1 MPKRFSTAGLTAAV
15 RSTLARTRE
24 AHARSRT
31 RTLDVEDTA
40 AIVAAVKDVLAQR
53 TPADVGGQ
61 VRVVGGFV
69 PNSYRGRWPDSDYLT
84 VDLDLAAGT
93 YTVRGGRKAA
103 QRRSG
108 GRGPWLLGRLRRKG
122 QSTGRVVFDS

>member
-53 TPADVGGQ
+53 TTADVGGQ

-69 PNSYRGRWPDSDYLT
+69 PNSYRGNADSDYLT

-93 YTVRGGRKAA
+93 YPVRGGRKAA

-108 GRGPWLLGRLRRKG
+108 GRGSWLLGRLRKPG
-122 QSTGRVVFDS
+122 QSTGRIVFDS